1 MANPDKTKHS
11 FYRPLPG
18 SVGQNCTRNHVL
30 VTPATNCV
38 PTHLLGSVISSV
50 WVAFKPQISYTVFQ
64 AKELWLESADSRFL
78 GSRSWGQETGNHKV
92 PICFGS
98 VCTILEQI
106 LALLSSSWR
115 PVTVHFAKQIQMLT
129 FWRHFSQPPINGA
142 FLFPEPGKKKNVSRM
157 IGLLAPKHF
166 FCLVCLLLSQNDYNI
181 VSSLNTQRMTTFY
194 ISI

>member
-1 MANPDKTKHS
+1 MSLSPQLQTAFLPTYWVLWFLQCGLLSSLK
-11 FYRPLPG
+11 YRI
-18 SVGQNCTRNHVL
+18 Q
-30 VTPATNCV
+30 
-38 PTHLLGSVISSV
+38 SS
-50 WVAFKPQISYTVFQ
+50 KPES
-64 AKELWLESADSRFL
+64 WLESADSRFL
-78 GSRSWGQETGNHKV
+78 GSRSWGQETTKYW
-92 PICFGS
+92 S
-98 VCTILEQI
+98 VSVQFVLEQI

-129 FWRHFSQPPINGA
+129 FWRHFSQPPMNGA
-142 FLFPEPGKKKNVSRM
+142 FLLPEPGKKKNVSRM